1 MFHTKNGSADTGTPK
16 KSRRK
21 TLDSSSTTSFR
32 CNYMRH
38 EEEEPDAGALVGLA
52 LLFLHFVAI
61 MLKAAGHLHISWA
74 VIMFPEILLF
84 IGTALVVIQVCIHM
98 IFEWSEKK

>member
-1 MFHTKNGSADTGTPK
+1 
-16 KSRRK
+16 
-21 TLDSSSTTSFR
+21 
-32 CNYMRH
+32 
-38 EEEEPDAGALVGLA
+38 
-52 LLFLHFVAI
+52 